1 MKTNRNTVLLISY
14 IFPKGKNILGAFV
27 KDQAIALSLKYN
39 VIVFALNNT
48 KNEETKEFLINE
60 NCLVRYCEKDYF
72 KNFLNHISFVFF
84 LYKHKIKII
93 HAHTVEL
100 PYYFFFMIK
109 FLFRKKL
116 FITEHSPDIGSEIK
130 SPYNHRKRRKIYQ
143 LANSIFCTSHIQI
156 NYIQENYNVKAVFLF
171 NTVNDIFFNSQMK
184 NNAIFKLGF
193 IGLLNDERKGLDRL
207 LLAVSRIHQ
216 KNFTL
221 YIAGSGKLEDYYIQK
236 SKSLKIF
243 DNCKFLGA
251 IDYDN
256 RIDFFDKI
264 NCLVLPSRNEGLA
277 HVILEAL
284 SVGLPVITT
293 DCGGHKEVINST
305 NGYIFD
311 NDENINNL
319 IFAINKMNE
328 NIYNF
333 DRNLIRETSIKKFS
347 NCVFVEKIS
356 NYYKL

>member
-1 MKTNRNTVLLISY
+1 MKTNRDTILLVSY
-14 IFPKGKNILGAFV
+14 IFPNGKNILGAFV

-39 VIVFALNNT
+39 VIVFALNSTNNEEKKDDLINKNCFVRYYT
-48 KNEETKEFLINE
+48 KNYLKKFWNLIFLFI
-60 NCLVRYCEKDYF
+60 
-72 KNFLNHISFVFF
+72 FLN
-84 LYKHKIKII
+84 KHKIKII

-100 PYYFFFMIK
+100 PYYFFIINK
-109 FLFRKKL
+109 FLFKIKL
-116 FITEHSPDIGSEIK
+116 FITEHSPDIESEIK
-130 SPYNHRKRRKIYQ
+130 SRYNHRNRRKIYQ
-143 LANSIFCTSHIQI
+143 LADNVFCTSQRQI
-156 NYIQENYNVKAVFLF
+156 NYIQEKYNINAVFLF
-171 NTVNDIFFNSQMK
+171 NTVNDIFFKSPTNTNVKFNM
-184 NNAIFKLGF
+184 GF

-221 YIAGSGKLEDYYIQK
+221 YIAGSGVLEGYYIQK

-256 RIDFFDKI
+256 RLDFYNKI
-264 NCLVLPSRNEGLA
+264 SYLVLPSRNEGLA

-284 SVGLPVITT
+284 SLGLPVITT
-293 DCGGHKEVINST
+293 ECGGHKEVINST
-305 NGYIFD
+305 NGYIVD

-319 IFAINKMNE
+319 IFAINKINE

-333 DRNLIRETSIKKFS
+333 DRNLIRETSIKNFS
-347 NCVFVEKIS
+347 NSVFVGKIS